1 MWIDY
6 AIRQVL
12 HTAGTL
18 ARQPGLLLATRAPR
32 LSFPEL
38 GRAGDGGEQDTV
50 ISLTTHGKR
59 LSTSVYCIAS
69 LLMGTRRLPVILWL
83 DEEDFHGPW
92 PKGLRNLR
100 DRGLTIR
107 CSDGKYGPHTKYY
120 GTFQEFAGTGT
131 RVITVDDDMM
141 YPRWFAEK
149 LVNAADAD
157 PGCVVAYRA
166 HTITLDENGM
176 RPYKEWRATRTT
188 EPSERHFAT
197 GVSGV
202 AYPAS
207 MVDYVAEL
215 GTNFQEKAPRADDVW
230 LNHCALRSEHLVR
243 QVYPHPREF
252 SVIPASQREAL
263 VHHNHWRGGNDAQ
276 IAATYTD
283 EDVDKLQDAV
293 PVD

>member
-6 AIRQVL
+6 AVRQVL

-18 ARQPGLLLATRAPR
+18 VRQPGLLLATRTRR
-32 LSFPEL
+32 LSFPTLDEP
-38 GRAGDGGEQDTV
+38 GGHDTV

-69 LLMGTRRLPVILWL
+69 LLVGTQRFPVILWL
-83 DEEDFHGPW
+83 DEDDYHGTW
-92 PKGLRNLR
+92 PKGLHRLQ
-100 DRGLTIR
+100 DRGLIIR
-107 CSDGKYGPHTKYY
+107 CSDGSYGPHTKYY

-149 LVNAADAD
+149 LVNASDAD
-157 PGCVVAYRA
+157 PDCVVAYRA
-166 HTITLDENGM
+166 HTITLDKNGM
-176 RPYKEWRATRTT
+176 RPYKEWRATRSTAAS
-188 EPSERHFAT
+188 PRHFAT

-215 GTNFQEKAPRADDVW
+215 GTDFEDKAPRADDVW
-230 LNHCALRSEHLVR
+230 LNHCALRSGHLVR

-263 VHHNHWRGGNDAQ
+263 VHHNHWRGGNDVQ

-283 EDVDKLQDAV
+283 EDADALQAAV

>member
-6 AIRQVL
+6 AVRQVL
-12 HTAGTL
+12 HTAGTI
-18 ARQPGLLLATRAPR
+18 ARQPGLLLAARAPR
-32 LSFPEL
+32 LSFPQL
-38 GRAGDGGEQDTV
+38 GEAGEDKTV
-50 ISLTTHGKR
+50 ISLTSHGKR

-69 LLMGTRRLPVILWL
+69 LLVGTRRFPVILWL
-83 DEEDFHGPW
+83 DEEDYNGRW
-92 PKGLRNLR
+92 PKGLHRLQE
-100 DRGLTIR
+100 RGLIIR
-107 CSDGKYGPHTKYY
+107 CSDGKYGPHTKYL
-120 GTFQEFAGTGT
+120 GTFREMAGTGT

-157 PGCVVAYRA
+157 PRCVVAYRA

-176 RPYKEWRATRTT
+176 RPYKEWRATKSTT
-188 EPSERHFAT
+188 PSHRHFAT

-202 AYPAS
+202 AYPPS
-207 MVDYVAEL
+207 MVDYVAQQGRAFED
-215 GTNFQEKAPRADDVW
+215 KALRADDVW
-230 LNHCALRSEHLVR
+230 LNHCALRSDHLVR

-263 VHHNHWRGGNDAQ
+263 VHHNHWRGGNDVQ
-276 IAATYTD
+276 IAKTYTD
-283 EDVDKLQDAV
+283 EDVEKLQAAL

>member
-6 AIRQVL
+6 AVRQVL

-18 ARQPGLLLATRAPR
+18 ARQPGLLLATRAR
-32 LSFPEL
+32 LSFPTLDEP
-38 GRAGDGGEQDTV
+38 GGHDTV

-69 LLMGTRRLPVILWL
+69 LLVGTQRLPVILWL
-83 DEEDFHGPW
+83 DEDDYYGPW
-92 PKGLRNLR
+92 PEGLHRLQ
-100 DRGLTIR
+100 DRGLIIR
-107 CSDGKYGPHTKYY
+107 CSGGKYGPHTKYY

-157 PGCVVAYRA
+157 PNCVVAYRA
-166 HTITLDENGM
+166 HTITLDEGGM
-176 RPYKEWRATRTT
+176 RPYKEWRATRSTAAS
-188 EPSERHFAT
+188 PRHFAT

-215 GTNFQEKAPRADDVW
+215 GTDFEDKAPRADDVW
-230 LNHCALRSEHLVR
+230 LNHCALRSGHLVR

-263 VHHNHWRGGNDAQ
+263 VHHNHWRGGNDVQ

-283 EDVDKLQDAV
+283 EDVDTLQAAV